1 MEEARKKRE
10 IRVHLFEVMA
20 DLAIA
25 NEGTP
30 SMIDEVDDDI
40 APLGHVSNQIKVEHD
55 DDGIPIGSPNRID
68 SVAKTTMEDPMSR
81 AEIMCYT
88 GSKKKNL
95 TKAVQKSWSCSRRSL
110 GILRT

>member
-1 MEEARKKRE
+1 
-10 IRVHLFEVMA
+10 MA
-20 DLAIA
+20 CLAIV

-30 SMIDEVDDDI
+30 SMIDEVNDDMVM
-40 APLGHVSNQIKVEHD
+40 LGHVSNQIKVEHD

-68 SVAKTTMEDPMSR
+68 SVAKSTMEDPMIR

-88 GSKKKNL
+88 GSKKNL